1 MCPEMH
7 GEEAS
12 LVLPLAPPAGLPHL
26 VPPSACGGSGQNWG
40 VSAACRHQG
49 LSG

>member
-12 LVLPLAPPAGLPHL
+12 QLLPLALPARFPHL
-26 VPPSACGGSGQNWG
+26 VPPSACGGSGQN
-40 VSAACRHQG
+40 
-49 LSG
+49 